1 MDKRY
6 VFDEFVFTFKKG
18 EIVMNLYHLKYFVT
32 LAHLEHYTK
41 AAEQLSITQPS
52 LSHAIASLEKEINI
66 RLFEKEGRNVVL
78 TRAGK
83 NFLTDIEKA
92 LALID
97 ESINS
102 IHLSEIGEG
111 CIDIAFHK
119 NMATSFIPDL
129 ARKFLNEH
137 TGKNIDFKFYYDA
150 ESTEELIKGLY
161 SKNFDFIFCSN
172 RINEKNIEY
181 TPVFKQNAILLVP
194 EGHPLADKESVS
206 IDDTLEYNH
215 ILYTKNHTLSEKL
228 SSYLNKKEC
237 WANISYK
244 TDDLGVIASLVTGDF
259 GISIVP
265 ENNTVNLK
273 GVKSIEI
280 SDLDWQNIV
289 YMAYLKSSYE
299 IPLINEFKKFIE
311 EHAINL

>member
-1 MDKRY
+1 
-6 VFDEFVFTFKKG
+6 
-18 EIVMNLYHLKYFVT
+18 MNLYHLKYFVT

-52 LSHAIASLEKEINI
+52 LSHAIASLEREINI
-66 RLFEKEGRNVVL
+66 HLFEKEGRNIVL

-119 NMATSFIPDL
+119 NMAASFIPDL

-137 TGKNIDFKFYYDA
+137 TGKKIDFKFHFDA

-161 SKNFDFIFCSN
+161 SKNFDFVFCSN

-181 TPVFKQNAILLVP
+181 IPVFRQKAVLIVP
-194 EGHPLADKESVS
+194 NEHPLADRESVT
-206 IDDTLEYNH
+206 IEETLEYDH
-215 ILYTKNHTLSEKL
+215 ILYTKNHTLLDRL
-228 SSYLNKKEC
+228 SSYLNKKENQTTI
-237 WANISYK
+237 AYK
-244 TDDLGVIASLVTGDF
+244 TDDLNVIAPLVAGNF
-259 GISIVP
+259 GVSIVP
-265 ENNTVNLK
+265 ENKKINLN
-273 GVKSIEI
+273 GVKSIRI
-280 SDLDWQNIV
+280 SDLNWQNTIF
-289 YMAYLKSSYE
+289 MAYLKSSYE
-299 IPLINEFKKFIE
+299 IPLINEFKRFIE
-311 EHAINL
+311 ENTINS

>member
-1 MDKRY
+1 
-6 VFDEFVFTFKKG
+6 
-18 EIVMNLYHLKYFVT
+18 MNLYHLKYFVT

-52 LSHAIASLEKEINI
+52 LSHAIASLEREINI
-66 RLFEKEGRNVVL
+66 RLFEKDGRNVVL

-83 NFLTDIEKA
+83 NFLTDIETA

-119 NMATSFIPDL
+119 NMAASFIPDL
-129 ARKFLNEH
+129 ARRFLNEH
-137 TGKNIDFKFYYDA
+137 TGKNIDFRFHYDA
-150 ESTEELIKGLY
+150 KSTEELLKGLY

-172 RINEKNIEY
+172 KINEKNIEY
-181 TPVFKQNAILLVP
+181 MPVFKQHAVLLVP
-194 EGHPLADKESVS
+194 DDHPLADKKSVS
-206 IDDTLEYNH
+206 MDDILEYNH

-228 SSYLNKKEC
+228 SSYFNKKESQTT
-237 WANISYK
+237 ISYK
-244 TDDLGVIASLVTGDF
+244 IEDVNVIAPLVAGNF

-265 ENNTVNLK
+265 ENNTINLK

-280 SDLDWQNIV
+280 SDLDWQNTV

-311 EHAINL
+311 ENAINL

>member
-1 MDKRY
+1 
-6 VFDEFVFTFKKG
+6 
-18 EIVMNLYHLKYFVT
+18 MNLYHLKYFVT

-52 LSHAIASLEKEINI
+52 LSHAIASLEREINI
-66 RLFEKEGRNVVL
+66 RLFEKEGRNIVL

-83 NFLTDIEKA
+83 NFLTDIERA

-111 CIDIAFHK
+111 CIDVAFHK
-119 NMATSFIPDL
+119 NMIVSFIPDL

-137 TGKNIDFKFYYDA
+137 IGKKIDFKFHFDA
-150 ESTEELIKGLY
+150 ESTEELINGLY

-172 RINEKNIEY
+172 YIAEKNLEY
-181 TPVFKQNAILLVP
+181 IPIFKQRAVLLVP
-194 EGHPLADKESVS
+194 DEHPLSNKKSV
-206 IDDTLEYNH
+206 TLEETLKYNH
-215 ILYTKNHTLSEKL
+215 ILYTKDYKLLDKL
-228 SSYLNKKEC
+228 SSYFNKKEIQTT
-237 WANISYK
+237 ISYK
-244 TDDLGVIASLVTGDF
+244 TDDLNVITSLVASDF

-265 ENNTVNLK
+265 ENNKISLK
-273 GVKSIEI
+273 GVKSISI
-280 SDLDWQNIV
+280 SDLDWNNTI

-299 IPLINEFKKFIE
+299 IPLINDFKKFVE
-311 EHAINL
+311 ENSIIL

>member
-1 MDKRY
+1 
-6 VFDEFVFTFKKG
+6 
-18 EIVMNLYHLKYFVT
+18 MNLYHLKYFVT

-119 NMATSFIPDL
+119 NMAASFIPDL

-137 TGKNIDFKFYYDA
+137 TGKNIDFKFHYDS

-172 RINEKNIEY
+172 KINEKNLEY
-181 TPVFKQNAILLVP
+181 VPVFRQRAVLLVP

-206 IDDTLEYNH
+206 IDETLEYNH

-228 SSYLNKKEC
+228 SSYFNKKESQTT
-237 WANISYK
+237 ISYK
-244 TDDLGVIASLVTGDF
+244 TEDVNVITPLVAGNFGVSV
-259 GISIVP
+259 VP
-265 ENNTVNLK
+265 ENNSINLK

-280 SDLDWQNIV
+280 SDLDWQNII

-299 IPLINEFKKFIE
+299 IPLINDFKRFIE
-311 EHAINL
+311 ENAINL

>member
-1 MDKRY
+1 
-6 VFDEFVFTFKKG
+6 
-18 EIVMNLYHLKYFVT
+18 MNLYHLKYFVT

-66 RLFEKEGRNVVL
+66 RLFEKDGRNIVL

-111 CIDIAFHK
+111 YIDIAFHK
-119 NMATSFIPDL
+119 NMIASFIPDL

-137 TGKNIDFKFYYDA
+137 TGEKIDFKFHYDA
-150 ESTEELIKGLY
+150 ESTEDLVKGLY
-161 SKNFDFIFCSN
+161 SKDFDFIFCSKCVN
-172 RINEKNIEY
+172 DKHLEY
-181 TPVFKQNAILLVP
+181 IPVFKQKAILLVP
-194 EGHPLADKESVS
+194 ENHPLADKDSVKLE
-206 IDDTLEYNH
+206 DTLEYNH
-215 ILYTKNHTLSEKL
+215 ILYTKSYTLLDKL
-228 SSYLNKKEC
+228 STYLNEKEKNT
-237 WANISYK
+237 NISYK
-244 TDDLGVIASLVTGDF
+244 TEDINVIASLVAGDF

-265 ENNTVNLK
+265 ENTKINLK
-273 GVKSIEI
+273 GVKSISI
-280 SDLDWQNIV
+280 SDLDWQNTV

-299 IPLINEFKKFIE
+299 IPVIGEFKAFIKE
-311 EHAINL
+311 NAINL

>member
-1 MDKRY
+1 
-6 VFDEFVFTFKKG
+6 
-18 EIVMNLYHLKYFVT
+18 MNLYHLKYFVT

-52 LSHAIASLEKEINI
+52 LSHAIASLEREINI

-97 ESINS
+97 ESINF

-119 NMATSFIPDL
+119 NMAASFIPNL

-137 TGKNIDFKFYYDA
+137 TGKNIDFKFHYDS

-172 RINEKNIEY
+172 KINEKNIEY
-181 TPVFKQNAILLVP
+181 IPVFKQRAVLLVP
-194 EGHPLADKESVS
+194 DGHPLADKESVS
-206 IDDTLEYNH
+206 IDETLEYNH

-228 SSYLNKKEC
+228 SSYFNKKESQTT
-237 WANISYK
+237 ISYK
-244 TDDLGVIASLVTGDF
+244 TEDVNVITPLVAGNF

-265 ENNTVNLK
+265 ENNSINLT
-273 GVKSIEI
+273 GVKSVEI
-280 SDLDWQNIV
+280 SDLDWQNTV

-299 IPLINEFKKFIE
+299 ILLINDFKKFIE
-311 EHAINL
+311 ENTINL

>member
-1 MDKRY
+1 
-6 VFDEFVFTFKKG
+6 
-18 EIVMNLYHLKYFVT
+18 MNLYHLKYFVT

-66 RLFEKEGRNVVL
+66 RLFEKDGRNIVL

-111 CIDIAFHK
+111 YIDIAFHK
-119 NMATSFIPDL
+119 NMTASFIPDL

-137 TGKNIDFKFYYDA
+137 TGENIDFKFHYES
-150 ESTEELIKGLY
+150 ESTEELLKGLY
-161 SKNFDFIFCSN
+161 SKDYDFIFCTKCLN
-172 RINEKNIEY
+172 DKHLEY
-181 TPVFKQNAILLVP
+181 IPVFTQKAVLLVP
-194 EGHPLADKESVS
+194 ENHPLADKDIVNLE
-206 IDDTLEYNH
+206 DTLEYRH
-215 ILYTKNHTLSEKL
+215 IIYTKNYTLLDKSSTYFNEKG
-228 SSYLNKKEC
+228 YNT
-237 WANISYK
+237 NMSYK
-244 TDDLGVIASLVTGDF
+244 VDDINIVTPLVSGDF

-265 ENNTVNLK
+265 ENNKMNFE
-273 GVKSIEI
+273 GVKSIGI
-280 SDLDWQNIV
+280 SDLDWQNTV

-311 EHAINL
+311 ENSINL

>member
-1 MDKRY
+1 M
-6 VFDEFVFTFKKG
+6 
-18 EIVMNLYHLKYFVT
+18 
-32 LAHLEHYTK
+32 
-41 AAEQLSITQPS
+41 
-52 LSHAIASLEKEINI
+52 
-66 RLFEKEGRNVVL
+66 L

-119 NMATSFIPDL
+119 NMAASFIPNL

-137 TGKNIDFKFYYDA
+137 TGKNIDFKFHYDS

-172 RINEKNIEY
+172 KINEKNIEY
-181 TPVFKQNAILLVP
+181 IPVFKQRAVLLVP

-206 IDDTLEYNH
+206 IDETIEYNH

-228 SSYLNKKEC
+228 SSYFNKKESQTT
-237 WANISYK
+237 ISYK
-244 TDDLGVIASLVTGDF
+244 TEDVNVITPLVAGNF

-265 ENNTVNLK
+265 ENNSINLT
-273 GVKSIEI
+273 GVKSVEI
-280 SDLDWQNIV
+280 SDLDWQNTV

-299 IPLINEFKKFIE
+299 IPLINDFKKFIE
-311 EHAINL
+311 ENAINL